1 MKDIIK
7 IHGTIIQVEPAETGY
22 CYTLKEYKT
31 NKQYFFFNT
40 WKLNINQSIVYV
52 FSLRAKAG
60 KNKYYL
66 LLVNC
71 RKSINSEKEKAYKQ
85 VVNQQERVSQEKQ
98 QLKAEIKYLE
108 GLAKNQRIEIKILRK
123 LLDIKQREIDNK
135 PEYQPQNI
143 FDHLARVYYKSNPNA
158 IEKQL
163 LNEVDNLINGTYLG
177 KEWMFA
183 FRVKQ
188 NYLD

>member
-1 MKDIIK
+1 MKNIIK

-22 CYTLKEYKT
+22 CYALKEYKT

-40 WKLNINQSIVYV
+40 WKLNINQSIIYV

-71 RKSINSEKEKAYKQ
+71 QKSINSERKKAYKQ
-85 VVNQQERVSQEKQ
+85 VVNQQERASQENQ
-98 QLKAEIKYLE
+98 QLKAEIKHFE
-108 GLAKNQRIEIKILRK
+108 GLARSQRIEIKILK
-123 LLDIKQREIDNK
+123 QLLDIKQREINNK
-135 PEYQPQNI
+135 PEYQAQNI

>member
-1 MKDIIK
+1 M
-7 IHGTIIQVEPAETGY
+7 
-22 CYTLKEYKT
+22 
-31 NKQYFFFNT
+31 
-40 WKLNINQSIVYV
+40 
-52 FSLRAKAG
+52 
-60 KNKYYL
+60 

-98 QLKAEIKYLE
+98 QLKAEIKHLE

-177 KEWMFA
+177 KE
-183 FRVKQ
+183 
-188 NYLD
+188 